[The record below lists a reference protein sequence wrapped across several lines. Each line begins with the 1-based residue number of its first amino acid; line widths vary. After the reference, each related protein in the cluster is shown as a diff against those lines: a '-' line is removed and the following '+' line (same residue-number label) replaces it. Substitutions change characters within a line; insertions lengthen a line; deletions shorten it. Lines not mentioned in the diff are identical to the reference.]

1 MLQCQNIPWAFCITA
16 VLPPGERTIFNPIQ
30 SIHSHIFGTS
40 QCPPPMRCYFS
51 HSDDF
56 FFHVCNV
63 SYRLLVVLIGVR
75 FSTSLKSW
83 CWTSRVGR
91 RFHCWTPEIRL
102 GKDC

>member
-56 FFHVCNV
+56 FFSC
-63 SYRLLVVLIGVR
+63 LQCLIQ
-75 FSTSLKSW
+75 
-83 CWTSRVGR
+83 TSRGFNWREVQ
-91 RFHCWTPEIRL
+91 HLSKIL
-102 GKDC
+102 VSDL